1 MLVTVKLQCILM
13 DLSDSSSS
21 GKMCRCEE
29 GVEEDVV
36 TTFKHNF
43 AGGAFKCIYRLEK
56 QKQTVKV
63 NILLDYYNISAN
75 ALSCC
80 TSFSMV

>member
-1 MLVTVKLQCILM
+1 MLVTVKLQCISM
-13 DLSDSSSS
+13 DISDSSSS

-43 AGGAFKCIYRLEK
+43 AGGAFKCIYRL
-56 QKQTVKV
+56 
-63 NILLDYYNISAN
+63 
-75 ALSCC
+75 
-80 TSFSMV
+80 